1 MEEDIADTLRHE
13 LAALP
18 FSEELSRGLRLDSWM
33 MQVFFAVLATA
44 VLDFVLTRALRRLQ
58 RQTEKTTTVWDDAL
72 FRSARDPLRVLVWI
86 FGLSVAFALARSSY
100 TSPVLDLL
108 LSMRDVSV
116 VVVVGWFLTRC
127 VSEGERGWIE
137 RKRNRGEI
145 FDLTTSDAIA
155 KLLRIS
161 VVITTGLVVLQTL
174 GYSIS
179 GVLAFGGIGGIA
191 IGFAAKDLLANF
203 FGGLMI
209 YLDRPFQL
217 GDWVRSPDRNIEG
230 TVERIGWRLTMIR
243 TFDKRPLYI
252 PNALFAT
259 IALENPSRMSNRR
272 INETIG
278 IRYADAGKMA
288 DIVGAVREML
298 TGHPEIDTR
307 QTLMVNFNAFA
318 SSSLDFFIYC
328 FTKTTDWARFHEV
341 KQDVLLKILGIIE
354 AHGAECAFPTSSL
367 HIESMPPGDF
377 PPAQRDSGAAGVAS
391 AESPIP
397 HAPPSGMPSTS
408 GGASRSPA
416 GVSGTP
422 ANPSRF

>member
-1 MEEDIADTLRHE
+1 MEEDIADTLRNE

-44 VLDFVLTRALRRLQ
+44 VLDFVLTRTLRRLQ
-58 RQTEKTTTVWDDAL
+58 RQTEKTRTVWDDVL

-86 FGLSVAFALARSSY
+86 FGLSVAFALARSGY
-100 TSPVLDLL
+100 ASPVLDLL
-108 LSMRDVSV
+108 LSMRDVAV
-116 VVVVGWFLTRC
+116 VVVIGWFLIRC
-127 VSEGERGWIE
+127 VSEGEQGWIE

-161 VVITTGLVVLQTL
+161 IVITTGLVVLQTL

-230 TVERIGWRLTMIR
+230 TVERIGWRLTTIR
-243 TFDKRPLYI
+243 TFDKRPLFI
-252 PNALFAT
+252 PNSLFAT

-278 IRYADAGKMA
+278 IRYADAGKMG
-288 DIVGAVREML
+288 DIVDAVREML
-298 TGHPEIDTR
+298 SEHPEIDTR

-328 FTKTTDWARFHEV
+328 FTKTTDWAHFHEV
-341 KQDVLLKILGIIE
+341 KQDVLLKILAIIE

-367 HIESMPPGDF
+367 HIESMPPDDF
-377 PPAQRDSGAAGVAS
+377 PPAQGARGAAGQVS
-391 AESPIP
+391 SEEGSVL
-397 HAPPSGMPSTS
+397 HAPTID
-408 GGASRSPA
+408 
-416 GVSGTP
+416 TP
-422 ANPSRF
+422 KA